1 MEKIKICLDAGHY
14 GKYNQSPA
22 LSKYFESDMTWKL
35 HLKIKYHLEKYGI
48 EVITTRKNQNEKLDL
63 TARGKAAKGCN
74 LFLSIHSN
82 ATGNKINE
90 SVDYPIAFVPINGS
104 ADDLG
109 KQLAECIW
117 QTVGTKQKGRSEAKK
132 STKGNWDYYSVI
144 NGAASVGVPGIILE
158 HSFHTN
164 TKSTKWLMDDN
175 NLDTL
180 AKAEAEIIARYF
192 KIIEKETD
200 TTITLNLPILM
211 LDAKNTTV
219 EALQI
224 LLIGYGYSC
233 GKAGVDGWFGINTA
247 NALKAY
253 QEHNKLIS
261 DGICGIKSW
270 QSLLGLK

>member
-1 MEKIKICLDAGHY
+1 
-14 GKYNQSPA
+14 
-22 LSKYFESDMTWKL
+22 MTWKL

-82 ATGNKINE
+82 AAGNKINE

-117 QTVGTKQKGRSEAKK
+117 QTVSTKQKGRSEAKK